1 MTNTSDPNNLDR
13 ADVRIPPPLI
23 YIAGFVLGLLI
34 EKAFPVL
41 VLPKALSRVAALPC
55 VALGVISSMWS
66 IGLFRWAGT
75 SVNPLKPTKTL
86 VVTGPYQFTRNPMYL
101 GLVCLYIGLPLVWRI
116 LVVDSAAPFNC
127 SHSILC
133 HRSRGAIPGAKIWRS
148 VSQVQSARATVD
160 LIEGI
165 RVPRLHITLLCSAP
179 RKCEAA
185 EFCVKIL

>member
-1 MTNTSDPNNLDR
+1 MTNTSNPNNLDR

-41 VLPKALSRVAALPC
+41 VLPKTLSRVAALPC

-101 GLVCLYIGLPLVWRI
+101 GLFFLYIGL
-116 LVVDSAAPFNC
+116 A
-127 SHSILC
+127 
-133 HRSRGAIPGAKIWRS
+133 
-148 VSQVQSARATVD
+148 
-160 LIEGI
+160 
-165 RVPRLHITLLCSAP
+165 LLFGLS
-179 RKCEAA
+179 
-185 EFCVKIL
+185 